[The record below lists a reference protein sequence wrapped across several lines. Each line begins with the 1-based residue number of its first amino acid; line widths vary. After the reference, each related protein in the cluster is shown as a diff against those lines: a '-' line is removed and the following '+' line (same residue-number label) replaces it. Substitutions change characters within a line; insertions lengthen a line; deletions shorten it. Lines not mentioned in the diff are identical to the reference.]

1 MFQSIRSAAPNLLV
15 KKENRA
21 RIFLPITKDFERGLV
36 LTLNAFGRRVFMPR
50 ETIAIAAVTSEA
62 PNAR

>member
-1 MFQSIRSAAPNLLV
+1 MFQSTGGAARNMLA

-21 RIFLPITKDFERGLV
+21 PDFLLITKDFEDGLV
-36 LTLNAFGRRVFMPR
+36 LTLRAFGRRVFMPR